1 MRVRRPTGAPTA
13 SPVSSGGENG
23 WLSSPTSCPAVIRAA
38 AVVQSLSRSR
48 RSDRLVPETTFM
60 VPKASRSWAGVA
72 MPAWWVP

>member
-1 MRVRRPTGAPTA
+1 MVSRDTGEPTA
-13 SPVSSGGENG
+13 SPVSSGGEYG
-23 WLSSPTSCPAVIRAA
+23 WVSGPTSCPAVIRAA

-72 MPAWWVP
+72 IPAWWLP